1 MWLWR
6 DFPFRKY
13 FGSGHDVGIDLVART
28 HEVISKPRYAG
39 AGRSLDGVRAEGLCH
54 LS

>member
-1 MWLWR
+1 MTIELKVTVLST
-6 DFPFRKY
+6 F
-13 FGSGHDVGIDLVART
+13 
-28 HEVISKPRYAG
+28 EVIAKPRCIG